1 MKSKRA
7 YGISSSVDMPFEPA
21 IDRVKAAFKEQGF
34 GTLTEIDVQRTLKE
48 KLGEEMEPYVILG
61 MCSPQLAHRAI
72 QAEHEI
78 GLLLPCNVIVHQCG
92 GTVHVSAQDPAQI
105 MEFVGNEA
113 LRPIGNEARARIE
126 AAICSLS
133 NGR

>member
-1 MKSKRA
+1 MASNRT
-7 YGISSSVDMPFEPA
+7 YGISVSVDIPFESA
-21 IDRVKAAFKEQGF
+21 IDRVKAAFKDHGF
-34 GTLTEIDVQRTLKE
+34 GTLAEIDVRKTLKE
-48 KLGEEMEPYVILG
+48 KLGEDMEPYVILG
-61 MCSPQLAHRAI
+61 MCSPRLAHRAI

-78 GLLLPCNVIVHQCG
+78 GLFLPCNVIVHQCG
-92 GTVHVSAQDPAQI
+92 GMVHVTVQDPAQM

-126 AAICSLS
+126 AALGSLS